1 MPTIYS
7 IVSIDKECTECQY
20 VNAISYSK
28 ELLENMIQ
36 NIHPDDFKLVDFIIK
51 ENIHIYSLIVLNQQ
65 LLIGRSGDDDD
76 NITFNPDNLYAFNKV
91 TTSGVENVLLDT
103 TGYNVEDLRKLAIFK
118 NDLSHNVIKFNVFYE
133 EGIMNA

>member
-1 MPTIYS
+1 MTTIYS
-7 IVSIDKECTECQY
+7 IVSIDKQCLECQY

-65 LLIGRSGDDDD
+65 LLIGRSGDDD

-91 TTSGVENVLLDT
+91 TTSGVENVLLDIT
-103 TGYNVEDLRKLAIFK
+103 KFDIENLKQICIFK
-118 NDLSHNVIKFNVFYE
+118 NNISDNVIKFNVFYE

>member
-7 IVSIDKECTECQY
+7 LISIDKECTNCQY

-36 NIHPDDFKLVDFIIK
+36 NIHPDLLKAANFLIKPNTYIYRLIYFHGKILLTKPYFDYNII
-51 ENIHIYSLIVLNQQ
+51 
-65 LLIGRSGDDDD
+65 
-76 NITFNPDNLYAFNKV
+76 FNTNNLYAFNKI

-103 TGYNVEDLRKLAIFK
+103 TGYNVEDLRRLSIFK
-118 NDLSHNVIKFNVFYE
+118 NDLSYNIIQFDVFYD

>member
-1 MPTIYS
+1 MQTIYTL
-7 IVSIDKECTECQY
+7 VSIDKQCTECKY

-36 NIHPDDFKLVDFIIK
+36 NIHPDDFQLADFIITQ
-51 ENIHIYSLIVLNQQ
+51 NIHIYSLILLNGQ
-65 LLIGRSGDDDD
+65 LLIARPE
-76 NITFNPDNLYAFNKV
+76 NTTFNHDNLYAFNKI

-103 TGYNVEDLRKLAIFK
+103 NDFNIEELRQLDIFK
-118 NDLSHNVIKFNVFYE
+118 NDLSYNTVNFDVFYE

>member
-7 IVSIDKECTECQY
+7 IVSIDKQCLECQY

-65 LLIGRSGDDDD
+65 LLIGRSGHDDD

-91 TTSGVENVLLDT
+91 TTSGVENVLLDIT
-103 TGYNVEDLRKLAIFK
+103 KFDIENLKQICIFK
-118 NDLSHNVIKFNVFYE
+118 NNISQNAIKFDVFYE

>member
-7 IVSIDKECTECQY
+7 IVGIDKECTDCQY

-36 NIHPDDFKLVDFIIK
+36 NIHPYLLKVADFIIK

-65 LLIGRSGDDDD
+65 LLIGRSGDDD
-76 NITFNPDNLYAFNKV
+76 NITFNPDNLYAFNKI
-91 TTSGVENVLLDT
+91 TSSGVENVLLDI
-103 TGYNVEDLRKLAIFK
+103 TGFDIENLKQICIFK
-118 NDLSHNVIKFNVFYE
+118 NELSDNTIKFDVFYD